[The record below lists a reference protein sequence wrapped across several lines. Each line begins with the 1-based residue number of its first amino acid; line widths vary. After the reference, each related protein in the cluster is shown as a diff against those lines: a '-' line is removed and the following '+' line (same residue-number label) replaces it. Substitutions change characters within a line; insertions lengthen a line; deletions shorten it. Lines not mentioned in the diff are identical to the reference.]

1 MATHSSVLAWRIPG
15 TGEPGGLPSVGSHRV
30 RHNWATFTFLLLS
43 LSFIFHSYLTVW
55 VEIPDVRSF
64 GGGLNNWNFGPI
76 YSLQWMLFCFLEA
89 DILRLLPLGLVSC
102 KDLKQNGKNFPVQ
115 LRIFMEPLQFLYCL
129 RSLSYMLWCNHFPY
143 WIAVLASDNLDSLN
157 PQMCTILLIFSRVL
171 SQTGLLR
178 GKHWVKPGST

>member
-1 MATHSSVLAWRIPG
+1 M
-15 TGEPGGLPSVGSHRV
+15 GSHRV

-43 LSFIFHSYLTVW
+43 LSFIFHSYLAVW

-129 RSLSYMLWCNHFPY
+129 RSLSYVLWCDHFPH
-143 WIAVLASDNLDSLN
+143 WIGVLVSDN
-157 PQMCTILLIFSRVL
+157 CWILYILRCVL
-171 SQTGLLR
+171 FYLPFQ
-178 GKHWVKPGST
+178 GS